1 METKGLERE
10 KMRDGCREGLRPPS
24 DLLGRVRGRGV
35 ELGEALQRDRRHL
48 SAPLAKAPAGVFQEK
63 ERKREREKKR
73 KEKKGKRE
81 SEKKGKSEK
90 GKRRKR

>member
-1 METKGLERE
+1 
-10 KMRDGCREGLRPPS
+10 MRDGCREGLRPPS

-63 ERKREREKKR
+63 ERKREREKK
-73 KEKKGKRE
+73 EKKR
-81 SEKKGKSEK
+81 
-90 GKRRKR
+90 KRRKREKRIREREKKEKKRKRRKRE